1 MNDINQQ
8 LFDAVQQGD
17 TKRVSDL
24 LEKGANVN
32 APHQYFSGQT
42 PLHRAVFLRHPEPMV
57 KLLVNAGADIEAKD
71 EDGKTAWEIKKEY
84 AKYMRYNNAYY
95 PGVPEFMKPDNMEG
109 FDPQDI
115 VAQLYNAVQQGD
127 TKRVSDLLEKGA
139 NPNAL
144 DEDGD
149 TPLHWA
155 VQLRHPEP
163 MARILVDAGA
173 DIEAKDEDGKTAWDI
188 GINIAQLM
196 SDDRAGTEYAGVPEF
211 INPKGAEA
219 TVGLTP

>member
-8 LFDAVQQGD
+8 LFDAVEQGD

-32 APHQYFSGQT
+32 AQHQYFSGQT
-42 PLHRAVFLRHPEPMV
+42 PLHRAVFLRYPGPMV

-84 AKYMRYNNAYY
+84 VKKYMRYSNASY
-95 PGVPEFMKPDNMEG
+95 PGVSELMKPDNMEG
-109 FDPQDI
+109 QDI
-115 VAQLYNAVQQGD
+115 GAQLYNAVKQGD
-127 TKRVSDLLEKGA
+127 TKRVFDLLEKGA
-139 NPNAL
+139 NPNAI
-144 DEDGD
+144 DEDGE

-155 VQLRHPEP
+155 VWLRHPEP

-173 DIEAKDEDGKTAWDI
+173 DIEAKDEDGKTAWDRWQESWPMRERI
-188 GINIAQLM
+188 SKRKTRMARPLGI
-196 SDDRAGTEYAGVPEF
+196 
-211 INPKGAEA
+211 KGAEA